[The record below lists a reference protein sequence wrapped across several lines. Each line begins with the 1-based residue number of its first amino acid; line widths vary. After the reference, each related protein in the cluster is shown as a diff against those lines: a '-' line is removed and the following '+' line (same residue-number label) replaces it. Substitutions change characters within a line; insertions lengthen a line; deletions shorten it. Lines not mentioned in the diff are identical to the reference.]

1 MVDISIIIPVFNEE
15 KTVIDLLKKVNKQKS
30 GDYFLEIIVINDGSS
45 DDSKKLLT
53 NNKDLYSKFINL
65 EKNLG
70 KGGAVIEGL
79 KVARGEFILFQ
90 DADLEYN
97 PEDYKKF
104 IAHLLK
110 NNLNL
115 KAFNLCAHEAG
126 ATEDEKVKFT
136 ETLAE
141 TKEDPNSLTYT
152 IKLNDAAL
160 DIIRSY
166 SI

>member
-1 MVDISIIIPVFNEE
+1 MSLDA
-15 KTVIDLLKKVNKQKS
+15 LKQK
-30 GDYFLEIIVINDGSS
+30 VIFHNSVDVWIAACS
-45 DDSKKLLT
+45 
-53 NNKDLYSKFINL
+53 
-65 EKNLG
+65 EKN
-70 KGGAVIEGL
+70 ASWN
-79 KVARGEFILFQ
+79 
-90 DADLEYN
+90 N

-141 TKEDPNSLTYT
+141 TKDDPNSLTYT
-152 IKLNDAAL
+152 IKLNDTAL
-160 DIIRSY
+160 DAIRSY
-166 SI
+166 PI